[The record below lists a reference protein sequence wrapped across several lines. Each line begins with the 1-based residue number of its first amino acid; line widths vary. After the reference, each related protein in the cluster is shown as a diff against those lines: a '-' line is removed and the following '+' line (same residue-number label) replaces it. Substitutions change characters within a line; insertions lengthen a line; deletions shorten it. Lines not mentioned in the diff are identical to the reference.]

1 MQNAR
6 QHHGSLR
13 KSMSTGLML
22 WGLVFVVLSLP
33 WAAARAQAA
42 DAAVPAEAKRPRIC
56 LVLSGGGAR
65 GAAHVGVLKVLEELR
80 VPVDCIAGASMGAIV
95 GGSYASGMGTAQM
108 LHEMAKIT
116 SERLFNDRPPRSDE
130 PMRIKSQGWQPLAAP
145 EFGLNDGNVT
155 TPKGVVN
162 GVALEAELRRLVK
175 VRDARHF
182 DQLPIP
188 FRAVA
193 TSLGDGQMVVLDHGL
208 LPSAMRA
215 SMAVPALVAPLKMD
229 DRLLIDGGLVRNL
242 PIDVAR
248 TMGAEVIIAVNL
260 GTPLL
265 KPDQI
270 QGLQGVSMQT
280 LGILTEQNVRQSL
293 QQLRPQDV
301 LIEPDLGD
309 FSAADFDNLMQ
320 TVPIGEAA
328 ARAAAPRLRALSLG
342 PEAYAALRLNQQLD
356 AVPPPQV
363 IASIDVAGNRRVNAE
378 VVRQNMLTEPGQ
390 AMDQDTVDM
399 DMRRIYGTGDFE
411 SVRPEVT
418 AFDGQT
424 TLLVNVTEK
433 GWGPQYLRLGLAL
446 SSDLGQDAYFNF
458 HGQLRSTWVNSYGAE
473 WLNDVVLGRDL
484 VWSSRFYQPLSPSQR
499 VFVEPRFLYSDTPLD
514 VYTGSVLLTE
524 YRESTYG
531 AGLDLG
537 LNFNQY
543 GQARL
548 GLFRGKSHFKLSS
561 GPVFVLPGAFDAE
574 LGLAS
579 ASLRLDQLD
588 SVSFARSG
596 YLLWL
601 DAQVSRTQLGATV
614 DYTRVSG
621 EARAAFSHGVH
632 TLQLSMRGGSA
643 DNDEVLPVYALFRL
657 GGFLD
662 MSGYRQQQLL
672 GRRFAYAR
680 ALYQAR
686 LARVPLF
693 EGVYGGLAYEI
704 ADMPQLL
711 PMNDKELF
719 RSGTAY
725 LAADTPLGVAYLG
738 LGYAN
743 GDNRAVYLYLGKPF

>member
-1 MQNAR
+1 
-6 QHHGSLR
+6 
-13 KSMSTGLML
+13 MSTALIL
-22 WGLVFVVLSLP
+22 RGLVLVAMLP
-33 WAAARAQAA
+33 PWTAAWAQAA
-42 DAAVPAEAKRPRIC
+42 DAQAAAVAQRPRIC

-95 GGSYASGMGTAQM
+95 GGSYASGMGSAQM
-108 LHEMAKIT
+108 LREMSEIT
-116 SERLFNDRPPRSDE
+116 SDRLFNDRPPRSDE
-130 PMRIKSQGWQPLAAP
+130 SMRVKSRGWLPLAAP
-145 EFGLNDGNVT
+145 EFGLNDGSLT

-215 SMAVPALVAPLKMD
+215 SMAVPALVAPMKMG

-248 TMGAEVIIAVNL
+248 AMGADVIIAVNL

-301 LIEPDLGD
+301 LIEPELGD

-320 TVPIGEAA
+320 TVPLGEAA
-328 ARAAAPRLRALSLG
+328 ARAAAPRLRALSLP
-342 PEAYAALRLNQQLD
+342 PEAYAALRDRQELD
-356 AVPPPQV
+356 AVPPPPV

-378 VVRQNMLTEPGQ
+378 VVRQNMRTEPGR
-390 AMDQDTVDM
+390 ALDLDTVDM

-446 SSDLGQDAYFNF
+446 SSDLGQDATFNF
-458 HGQLRSTWVNSYGAE
+458 HGQLRSTWINSYGAE

-484 VWSSRFYQPLSPSQR
+484 LWSSRFYQPLSPSQR
-499 VFVEPRFLYSDTPLD
+499 FFVEPRLLLSDTPLD
-514 VYTGSVLLTE
+514 LYTGNVLLSE
-524 YRESTYG
+524 YRQSSYG

-537 LNFNQY
+537 LNFDQY

-548 GLFRGKSHFKLSS
+548 GLFRGKSHFSLNA
-561 GPVFVLPGAFDAE
+561 GPVFVLPESFEAQ
-574 LGLAS
+574 LGVATAS
-579 ASLRLDQLD
+579 VRVDQLD
-588 SVSFARSG
+588 SVHFARSG
-596 YLLWL
+596 YLLWA
-601 DAQVSRTQLGATV
+601 DAQLSRTQLGASD
-614 DYTRVSG
+614 DYTRYAG
-621 EARAAFSHGVH
+621 EARGAWSLGPH
-632 TLQLSMRGGSA
+632 TLQLNLRGGSSGGG
-643 DNDEVLPVYALFRL
+643 DELPIYAQFQL
-657 GGFLD
+657 GGFLN
-662 MSGYRQQQLL
+662 MSGYRQQQLI
-672 GRRFAYAR
+672 GRRFAYGR

-711 PMNDKELF
+711 PMNDKNYF
-719 RSGTAY
+719 QSGTAY
-725 LAADTPLGVAYLG
+725 LAADTPLGVAYFG

-743 GDNRAVYLYLGKPF
+743 GDNRAVYLYLGNPF

>member
-1 MQNAR
+1 
-6 QHHGSLR
+6 
-13 KSMSTGLML
+13 MSTGLMF
-22 WGLVFVVLSLP
+22 WGLVLVAMMLP

-42 DAAVPAEAKRPRIC
+42 DVSVPSAAQRPRIC

-65 GAAHVGVLKVLEELR
+65 GAAHVGVLKVLEEMH

-95 GGSYASGMGTAQM
+95 GGSYASGMGSAQM
-108 LHEMAKIT
+108 LQEMAKIT
-116 SERLFNDRPPRSDE
+116 SERLFDDRPPRSDE
-130 PMRIKSQGWQPLAAP
+130 PMRVKSQGWLPLAAP
-145 EFGLNDGNVT
+145 EFGFNDGSIT

-215 SMAVPALVAPLKMD
+215 SMAVPALVAPMKMG

-248 TMGAEVIIAVNL
+248 AMGAEVIIAVNL

-301 LIEPDLGD
+301 LIEPELGD

-328 ARAAAPRLRALSLG
+328 ARAAAPRLRALSLS

-356 AVPPPQV
+356 AVPPPPV
-363 IASIDVAGNRRVNAE
+363 IASIDVAGNRRVNPE
-378 VVRQNMLTEPGQ
+378 VVRQNMRTEAGRALDP
-390 AMDQDTVDM
+390 DTVDL

-446 SSDLGQDAYFNF
+446 SSDLGQDATFNF
-458 HGQLRSTWVNSYGAE
+458 HGQLRSTWINSYGAE

-499 VFVEPRFLYSDTPLD
+499 FFVEPRLLLSDTPLD
-514 VYTGSVLLTE
+514 LYTGNVLLSE
-524 YRESTYG
+524 YRQSSYG

-537 LNFNQY
+537 LNFDQY
-543 GQARL
+543 GQVRL
-548 GLFRGKSHFKLSS
+548 GLFRGKSHFKLNA
-561 GPVFVLPGAFDAE
+561 GPVFLLPESFDAQ
-574 LGLAS
+574 LGVATAS
-579 ASLRLDQLD
+579 VRIDQLD
-588 SVSFARSG
+588 SVHFARSG
-596 YLLWL
+596 YLLWADVQL
-601 DAQVSRTQLGATV
+601 SRTQLGASS
-614 DYTRVSG
+614 DYTRYSG
-621 EARAAFSHGVH
+621 EARGAWSHGLH
-632 TLQLSMRGGSA
+632 TLQLNLRGGTA
-643 DNDEVLPVYALFRL
+643 GDGDALPIYALFQL
-657 GGFLD
+657 GGFLN
-662 MSGYRQQQLL
+662 MSGYRQQQLI
-672 GRRFAYAR
+672 GSRFSYGR

-704 ADMPQLL
+704 ANMPQLL
-711 PMNDKELF
+711 PMNDKNYF
-719 RSGTAY
+719 QSGTAY
-725 LAADTPLGVAYLG
+725 LAADTPLGVAYFG

-743 GDNRAVYLYLGKPF
+743 GDNRAIYLYLGNPF

>member
-1 MQNAR
+1 V
-6 QHHGSLR
+6 SVP
-13 KSMSTGLML
+13 S
-22 WGLVFVVLSLP
+22 
-33 WAAARAQAA
+33 AAQ
-42 DAAVPAEAKRPRIC
+42 RPRIC

-65 GAAHVGVLKVLEELR
+65 GAAHVGVLKVLEEMH

-95 GGSYASGMGTAQM
+95 GGSYASGMGSAQM
-108 LHEMAKIT
+108 LQEMAKIT
-116 SERLFNDRPPRSDE
+116 SERLFDDRPPRSDE
-130 PMRIKSQGWQPLAAP
+130 PMRVKSQGWLPLAAP
-145 EFGLNDGNVT
+145 EFGFNDGSIT

-215 SMAVPALVAPLKMD
+215 SMAVPALVAPMKMG

-248 TMGAEVIIAVNL
+248 AMGAEVIIAVNL

-301 LIEPDLGD
+301 LIEPELGD

-328 ARAAAPRLRALSLG
+328 ARAAAPRLRALSLS

-356 AVPPPQV
+356 AVPPPPV
-363 IASIDVAGNRRVNAE
+363 IASIDVAGNRRVNPE
-378 VVRQNMLTEPGQ
+378 VVRQNMLTQAGEP
-390 AMDQDTVDM
+390 MDQDKVDL

-411 SVRPEVT
+411 SVRPELT
-418 AFDGQT
+418 AFDGET

-433 GWGPQYLRLGLAL
+433 GWGPQYLRAGLEL
-446 SSDLGQDAYFNF
+446 SSDLGQTAYFNF
-458 HGQLRSTWVNSYGAE
+458 HAQLRSTWLNDWGAE
-473 WLNDVVLGRDL
+473 WRNDVVLGRDL
-484 VWSSRFYQPLSPSQR
+484 AWISRFQQPLSPRQL
-499 VFVEPRFLYSDTPLD
+499 VFVEPRLVLSDTPLY
-514 VYTGSVLLTE
+514 VYTGNVLLSE
-524 YRESTYG
+524 YRQSSYG
-531 AGLDLG
+531 AGLDMG
-537 LNFNQY
+537 VNFWHY

-548 GLFRGKSHFKLSS
+548 GLYRGKSQFDLSI
-561 GPVFVLPGAFDAE
+561 GPVVLLPEGFEAD
-574 LGLAS
+574 LGRVQG
-579 ASLRLDQLD
+579 SLRMDQLD
-588 SVSFARSG
+588 HVHFPRAG
-596 YLLWL
+596 YLLRVE
-601 DAQVSRTQLGATV
+601 AQSSTQRLGASE
-614 DYTRVSG
+614 DYALVSG
-621 EARAAFSHGVH
+621 EFRTALSFGEH
-632 TLQLSMRGGSA
+632 TLQFSLRGGTSSQ
-643 DNDEVLPVYALFRL
+643 DESLPLYAMFTL

-662 MSGYRQQQLL
+662 MSGYREQQLL
-672 GRRFAYAR
+672 GYRFAYAR
-680 ALYQAR
+680 AQYQTR

-693 EGVYGGLAYEI
+693 QGVYGGLAYEI
-704 ADMPQLL
+704 ASMPQLL
-711 PMNDKELF
+711 PMNDRSVF
-719 RSGTAY
+719 QSGTAY
-725 LAADTPLGVAYLG
+725 LAADTPLGVAYFG

-743 GDNRAVYLYLGKPF
+743 ADNRAVYLVLGKAF